1 MHSCRS
7 DRQNHGVAL
16 RFEATARITTT
27 EHPMNCVI
35 LSTPI
40 VNHLGFRPDDPL
52 KQALLPVTKSDVG
65 FLGGFQVPVVCISEF
80 IKHPL
85 NTPGHLAAIHWCDGA
100 VEDTPLGRYAVLDFS
115 KLTARGGYQIQYGPL
130 RSAPFLI
137 YRDVWKRCCQLLLE
151 WYRIAAC
158 GETVPGY
165 HEACHLE
172 DCRLPDGQPVDLV
185 GGWHDAG
192 DLRKWTS
199 TMARLTGYLAEL
211 AREHAGRLDALG
223 LDPAL
228 VDHQLRRGLTFLLK
242 TIDPQTRRP
251 RHSIAAAGDN
261 SDNIWDGSR
270 RVLPDTPPLTAHV
283 VIEALCALARVLPE
297 SQPARAAAVGI
308 AEALGDELEW
318 PVTLALWRVTGEA
331 AFQQRYVAGLRALR
345 ERQVTE
351 PRFDQ
356 DLLRGYFLE
365 EGRIA
370 GNDGFGF
377 RGGRNVFTH
386 VKYAAWFAE
395 ALLEWPK
402 HPDAPAWREAAQLI
416 LEGCIEPLLRRT
428 PYRVLPTCFFAE
440 NETTLV
446 GRPLA
451 GRLRY
456 RLFPHQHEG
465 HNPWLANAAAR
476 LARCA
481 RALGQPKWAAY
492 GQKQLEW
499 ICGFNPFDECMMTG
513 LGYSRGAV
521 FSPYVGQIPGG
532 VINGFTGTADD
543 EPQLCLNR
551 ELAPMN
557 MEYWSMA
564 TATMLRALG
573 YLEDERL
580 S

>member
-1 MHSCRS
+1 MTP
-7 DRQNHGVAL
+7 
-16 RFEATARITTT
+16 AT
-27 EHPMNCVI
+27 V
-35 LSTPI
+35 L

-52 KQALLPVTKSDVG
+52 KRALLPLTRGEAG
-65 FLGGFQVPVVCISEF
+65 FLGGFQVPLVRISEF

-85 NTPGHLAAIHWCDGA
+85 NSPGNLAAIHWCHA
-100 VEDTPLGRYAVLDFS
+100 TVEDTPLGRYAVLDFS
-115 KLTARGGYQIQYGPL
+115 PVTARGGYQIQYGAT
-130 RSAPFLI
+130 RSVPFLI
-137 YRDVWKRCCQLLLE
+137 YRDLWKRCFRLLLE
-151 WYRIAAC
+151 WYRAASC
-158 GETVPGY
+158 GEAVPGY

-172 DCRLPDGQPVDLV
+172 DCRRPDGQTVDLV

-199 TMARLTGYLAEL
+199 TMARLNGYLAEL
-211 AREHAGRLDALG
+211 AREHAGQLDALG

-228 VDHQLRRGLTFLLK
+228 VAHQLRRGLTFLLK
-242 TIDPQTRRP
+242 TIDPQSHLP

-261 SDNIWDGSR
+261 SDNTWDGPR
-270 RVLPDTPPLTAHV
+270 RVLPGTPPLTAHV
-283 VIEALCALARVLPE
+283 VIEALCALARVLPDAK
-297 SQPARAAAVGI
+297 PARAAALRI
-308 AEALGDELEW
+308 AGALGAELEW
-318 PVTLALWRVTGEA
+318 PTTLALWRATGEE
-331 AFQQRYVAGLRALR
+331 AFPPRYVAGLRALR
-345 ERQVTE
+345 ERQVTG

-356 DLLRGYFLE
+356 DGLRGYFLE
-365 EGRIA
+365 DDRIA
-370 GNDGFGF
+370 GNDGFRF
-377 RGGRNVFTH
+377 RGGRNVFAH
-386 VKYAAWFAE
+386 VKYAAQFAE
-395 ALLEWPK
+395 ALLEWPN
-402 HPDAPAWREAAQLI
+402 HPDAPAWRDAAQAI
-416 LEGCIEPLLRRT
+416 LEGCIEPLLMRNAF
-428 PYRVLPTCFFAE
+428 RVLPTCFFAE
-440 NETTLV
+440 GETTLG

-456 RLFPHQHEG
+456 RLFPHQQEG

-499 ICGFNPFDECMMTG
+499 IGGFNPFDECMMTG

-532 VINGFTGTADD
+532 VINGVTGTADD

-564 TATMLRALG
+564 TATALRALAH
-573 YLEDERL
+573 LENEPL